1 MFFKNQIPSVYDEDL
16 EKPNEVLTWLS
27 DLLTGADIEQITN
40 DILDKFIATKSYLA
54 VVFFKEDEKKSTEAM
69 LVLEEIDDDLDEV
82 GCSENA
88 QTKFILVAAVCLSL
102 GIFLLMK
109 IFKPK
114 SEVPKSKVPKSR
126 PKGLG
131 LTQ

>member
-54 VVFFKEDEKKSTEAM
+54 VVFFKEDEKKSSEAM

-82 GCSENA
+82 GIMFVKLDDEVDNKIIRFFCSC
-88 QTKFILVAAVCLSL
+88 TSGILERGS
-102 GIFLLMK
+102 
-109 IFKPK
+109 
-114 SEVPKSKVPKSR
+114 
-126 PKGLG
+126 
-131 LTQ
+131 